1 MDLTLFIVFI
11 VIIISFVYF
20 INALQELQK
29 EVRNISSNKCPV
41 VVTTPSNEDKKD
53 LTKLVG
59 KVKEVFFNYLRK

>member
-29 EVRNISSNKCPV
+29 EVRSLSSYKCPV
-41 VVTTPSNEDKKD
+41 IKENKD
-53 LTKLVG
+53 LNNVVG
-59 KVKEVFFNYLRK
+59 TIKEVFFNYLRK